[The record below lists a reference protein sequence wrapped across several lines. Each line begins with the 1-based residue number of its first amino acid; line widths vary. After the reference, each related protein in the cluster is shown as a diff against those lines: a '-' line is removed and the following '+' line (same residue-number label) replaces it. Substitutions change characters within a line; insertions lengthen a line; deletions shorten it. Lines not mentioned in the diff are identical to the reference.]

1 MLGLTGEI
9 GSEILNKVV
18 RQGLVFELRFEGG
31 KEKAIMGDEISS

>member
-18 RQGLVFELRFEGG
+18 RQGLVFECRFEGG
-31 KEKAIMGDEISS
+31 KGRAIMGDEISS